1 MPNSRA
7 YVSPYLLRPCRSLK
21 QARRDMEKRA
31 RTAVRSGSR
40 GEPEADPERNSHD
53 DTPHNR

>member
-40 GEPEADPERNSHD
+40 AKPEAGPERDSD
-53 DTPHNR
+53 DDAPRDR